1 MYKFR
6 FIYVLAFIALA
17 MFSCRKDTIDFIV
30 DNPQGQDYK
39 GSILGYVVD
48 ENGLPVKDATVRFDN
63 TVKTTDEN
71 GVYQFKNVDLNSKHN
86 VVTIRKTGYF
96 EGSRVFTTDR
106 SSTVSVRNILLAKN
120 FDQSFESSSASKVS
134 KGAVSLDFPSDAV
147 VLASSGAP
155 YSGTVQ
161 VAMKYLDPSKR
172 EIYEQMPGDLA
183 GINAAG
189 QIATMFTF
197 GMVAVEM
204 QTPSG
209 QLLQVAS
216 GKKVKMSNKIPSAQV
231 SKAPSTIPLW
241 YYDENLGY
249 WKEEGEAKL
258 VNDTYVGEVSHFT
271 FWNYDAQ
278 APSIILS
285 GRVVDNLGNPIPNA
299 HVWVIG
305 VGQTGSGHGNT
316 NADGTFS
323 GMVAKDVLLDVTV
336 TIYIEGCNF
345 TDIYTGQIG
354 PFSTDVTIPDIVA
367 TMGSLNTMAV
377 SGNVVDCAAQ
387 PVQNGYVKAT
397 SGGILLG
404 YLDINNGQVNANLVT
419 CAALTNVTFV
429 AVDAVNIQESDP
441 VTLPVGSTINLGVV
455 NACGNI
461 ADFVKV
467 QIPDIGVDTTLLNS
481 LYAKNGFYKEIHT
494 GNGIDSST
502 NVMLNLIWNENDD
515 NVITPGTYQ
524 IFPGETNVIL
534 FNHPTNTGFLS
545 GVSGTITVTQ
555 GGSQSGDPISG
566 TYQFLGKILGT
577 TIEHQVNG
585 SFRVKLP

>member
-6 FIYVLAFIALA
+6 FIYILAFIALA
-17 MFSCRKDTIDFIV
+17 MVSCRKDTIDFIE
-30 DNPQGQDYK
+30 DQKGQNYS

-48 ENGLPVKDATVRFDN
+48 EAGLPVKDATVKFDN
-63 TVKTTDEN
+63 KLKTTDEN
-71 GVYQFKNVDLNSKHN
+71 GVYQFKNVNINSKHN
-86 VVTIRKTGYF
+86 LITIRKDGYF

-106 SSTVSVRNILLAKN
+106 SNTISVRNILLAKD
-120 FDQSFESSSASKVS
+120 FDQSFESSTTARII
-134 KGAVSLDFPSDAV
+134 KGAISLDFPSDAV
-147 VLASSGAP
+147 VLASGGSP
-155 YSGTVQ
+155 YNGTVKI
-161 VAMKYLDPSKR
+161 AMKYLDPSNR
-172 EIYEQMPGDLA
+172 EIFDQMPGDLA
-183 GINAAG
+183 GINTGG
-189 QIATMFTF
+189 QIAAMFSF

-209 QLLQVAS
+209 QLLQVAP
-216 GKKVKMSNKIPSAQV
+216 GKKVKMSNKLPSALV

-249 WKEEGEAKL
+249 WKEEGEAQL
-258 VNDTYVGEVSHFT
+258 VNDTYVGEVAHFT

-305 VGQTGSGHGNT
+305 VGQSGSGHGNT

-367 TMGSLNTMAV
+367 TMGSLNTMVV
-377 SGNVVDCAAQ
+377 SGNIVDCASQ

-397 SGGILLG
+397 SGGTLLG
-404 YLDINNGQVNANLVT
+404 YMKINNGQVNANLVT
-419 CAALTNVTFV
+419 CLALNNVTFV
-429 AVDAVNIQESDP
+429 AVDAENIQESDP
-441 VTLPVGSTINLGVV
+441 ITLPVGSTINLGVV

-467 QIPDIGVDTTLLNS
+467 EIPDLGVDTTLLNS
-481 LYAKNGFYKEIHT
+481 LSANNAFYKEIHT

-502 NVMLNLIWNENDD
+502 NVMVNLIWNEIDN

-524 IFPGETNVIL
+524 IQPGETNVIL
-534 FNHPTNTGFLS
+534 FNHPSNTGFLS

-555 GGSQSGDPISG
+555 GGSQSGDPITG
-566 TYQFLGKILGT
+566 TYEFLGKILGT
-577 TIEHQVNG
+577 TIEHEITG